1 MRLLGLL
8 MVLAVACGS
17 PANLPVA
24 SPVGVVPTSIATVPP
39 TPSLAPTVSPTPT
52 PRPNPTA
59 GPGTYTS
66 VAFAYR
72 IDLPAGWR
80 RSACQSSRIAGQLPG
95 VETFT
100 NASVDAEEGTDIGPS
115 NDVVTVRT
123 EADPTGQTAL
133 AWLESGKMGFSADA
147 HFEKTT
153 FDGTADAA
161 RIVTN
166 NGALAFAYVVHAR
179 GRIYATTRGL
189 REPTAAA
196 EAAARALMTSLHILS
211 DGELAEA
218 RATIAPPPA
227 VAARSVED
235 VADAVARGIAQKD
248 TAVLAT
254 VASACLTSGAEQ
266 AGAAFKSAAT
276 FLADLQKA
284 FANGLVVTVEARPIE
299 FSTASPAAGATIR
312 GTWKDAGQAQ
322 RNVKLMLERLE
333 QTWYW
338 NGVLYLQR

>member
-1 MRLLGLL
+1 MI
-8 MVLAVACGS
+8 LAVACGS
-17 PANLPVA
+17 LGTPPVA
-24 SPVGVVPTSIATVPP
+24 SPAGPVPTPTPTVAASSP
-39 TPSLAPTVSPTPT
+39 TPSPSLTASPTPT

-59 GPGTYTS
+59 GPATYTS

-95 VETFT
+95 VETYT
-100 NASVDAEEGTDIGPS
+100 NANVEAEGGTDTGPL
-115 NDVVTVRT
+115 NDVVTVRI
-123 EADPTGQTAL
+123 EDDPTGQTAL
-133 AWLESGKMGFSADA
+133 AWLESGKLGFSADS

-166 NGALAFAYVVHAR
+166 NGALAFAYVAHAR

-196 EAAARALMTSLHILS
+196 EAAARTVMTSLHILS
-211 DGELAEA
+211 DAELAEA
-218 RATIAPPPA
+218 RATIAAPPV

-235 VADAVARGIAQKD
+235 AADAVARGLAQKD

-254 VASACLTSGAEQ
+254 VASACLTSGLEQ
-266 AGAAFKSAAT
+266 ADASFKSTAT

-284 FANGLVVTVEARPIE
+284 FANGLVVTVEARPID
-299 FSTASPAAGATIR
+299 FSAASAATGATIR

-322 RNVKLMLERLE
+322 RNVKLMLERVE